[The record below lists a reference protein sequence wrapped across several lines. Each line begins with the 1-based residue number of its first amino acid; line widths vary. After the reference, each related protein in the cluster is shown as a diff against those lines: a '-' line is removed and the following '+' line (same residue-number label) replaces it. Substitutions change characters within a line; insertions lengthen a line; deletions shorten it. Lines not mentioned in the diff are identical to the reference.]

1 MPGIKRTG
9 GNRMEAVEEN
19 VVHTDGLNLH
29 FIHNKKYKT
38 INIVVKLKASLERDT
53 ITKRALLPYIL
64 QQGTLNYPGKKE
76 LQRKLDDLYG
86 AVLSVDGSKKGEQHI
101 ISFRLEVPNEKF
113 IPDESKIVEESISLL
128 SELLFKPNAENDAFN
143 QKVVKRE
150 KDTLK
155 QKIHAIKDDKMSY
168 ANMRLIDEMC
178 KGEAYA
184 LHVHGYQEDLEGI
197 TPENLFAYYKK
208 AISEDQLDVYVQGD
222 FDEKA
227 LKQQLVARLKREQVN
242 TQATEVSPPNEN
254 NSGELTE
261 VVEKENIQQAKL
273 HIGYR
278 TNCTYH
284 DEAYFA
290 LQVFNGMFGGFP
302 SSKLFINVREKN
314 SLAYYASSRLESQKG
329 LLIVF
334 SGIAPKDYEQAR
346 DIMNEQL
353 EAMKKGD
360 FTDEELEETK
370 DLIVNQLRET
380 MDHPQGLVELLY
392 QQVLA
397 GKERNPEQLIKGI
410 KAVNREQVIS
420 AAEKVEADTLYLL
433 TSKDGEANE

>member
-1 MPGIKRTG
+1 
-9 GNRMEAVEEN
+9 MEAVTEN
-19 VVHTDGLNLH
+19 VVHSDGLNLH

-38 INIVVKLKASLERDT
+38 INIVVKLKAPLERET
-53 ITKRALLPYIL
+53 ITHRALLPYIL

-76 LQRKLDDLYG
+76 LQRKLDELYG

-113 IPDESKIVEESISLL
+113 IPNESAIVEEGINLL
-128 SELLFKPNAENDAFN
+128 GELLFEPNVENEAFS
-143 QKVVKRE
+143 KSVVKRE

-168 ANMRLIDEMC
+168 ANLRLIDEMC
-178 KGEAYA
+178 KGEAFS
-184 LHVHGYQEDLEGI
+184 LHVHGYQEDLEKI
-197 TPENLFAYYKK
+197 TPENLYTYYKQ
-208 AISEDQLDVYVQGD
+208 AISENQLDVYVQGD

-227 LKQQLVARLKREQVN
+227 LQELLVAKLKREEVN
-242 TQATEVSPPNEN
+242 SPVKKETT
-254 NSGELTE
+254 NSEKNAREFSE

-278 TNCTYH
+278 TNCTYR
-284 DEAYFA
+284 DEGYYA

-334 SGIAPKDYEQAR
+334 SGIAPKDYKQAST
-346 DIMNEQL
+346 IMNEQL
-353 EAMKKGD
+353 EAMKNGD
-360 FTDEELEETK
+360 FTEEELEETK

-380 MDHPQGLVELLY
+380 MDHPQGMVELLY

-397 GKERNPEQLIKGI
+397 ETERSPEQLIKGI
-410 KAVNREQVIS
+410 KAVKRDEVIT
-420 AAEKVEADTLYLL
+420 AAKKIEADTLYLL
-433 TSKDGEANE
+433 TSKDGEGNE